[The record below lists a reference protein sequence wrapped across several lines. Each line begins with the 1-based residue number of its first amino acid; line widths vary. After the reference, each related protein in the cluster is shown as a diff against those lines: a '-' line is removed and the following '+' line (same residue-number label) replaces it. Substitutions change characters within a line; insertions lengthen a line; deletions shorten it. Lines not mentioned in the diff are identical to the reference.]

1 MDRYEKLLGLLPG
14 LEARVRERGFE
25 QWLGAQRSANIEGR
39 PYVVLGGD
47 RLASRAEAMISFA
60 LEHNLVT
67 EEQVQEAASQL
78 PLPDDVTAVE
88 IDPSKGDK

>member
-1 MDRYEKLLGLLPG
+1 MDRFEQIIGLLPG
-14 LEARVRERGFE
+14 LEKRLQEAGFE
-25 QWLGAQRSANIEGR
+25 QWLEAQRAANVEGR
-39 PYVVLGGD
+39 AYVVLGGD
-47 RLASRAEAMISFA
+47 RLASRAEAMLAFA

-67 EEQVQEAASQL
+67 DEQVERAASQL